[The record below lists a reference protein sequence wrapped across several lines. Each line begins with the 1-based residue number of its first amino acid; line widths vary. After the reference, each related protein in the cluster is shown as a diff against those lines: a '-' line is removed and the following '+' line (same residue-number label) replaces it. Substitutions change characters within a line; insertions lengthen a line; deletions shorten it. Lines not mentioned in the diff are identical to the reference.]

1 MAAMCFM
8 RDAICICQI
17 MHTRVFMVT
26 MLPEENEVTMEK
38 QISYRFSRTIIIKM
52 MLESPGCAIEPT
64 PT

>member
-1 MAAMCFM
+1 
-8 RDAICICQI
+8 
-17 MHTRVFMVT
+17 MVT

>member
-1 MAAMCFM
+1 
-8 RDAICICQI
+8 
-17 MHTRVFMVT
+17 MVT

-38 QISYRFSRTIIIKM
+38 LIISYRFSRTIIIKM